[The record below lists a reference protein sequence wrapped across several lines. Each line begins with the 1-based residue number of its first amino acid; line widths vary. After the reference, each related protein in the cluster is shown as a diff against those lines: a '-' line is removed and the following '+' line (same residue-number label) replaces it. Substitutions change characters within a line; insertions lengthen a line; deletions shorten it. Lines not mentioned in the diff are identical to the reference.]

1 MNYYME
7 FDRKTPIHKNLSS
20 SYVNQGLTRMIT
32 EEERK
37 WLESVINQNNFSGN
51 GPLS

>member
-1 MNYYME
+1 ME

-20 SYVNQGLTRMIT
+20 SYVNQSLTRMIT

-37 WLESVINQNNFSGN
+37 WLEAVINKKNYSRNGAFS
-51 GPLS
+51 